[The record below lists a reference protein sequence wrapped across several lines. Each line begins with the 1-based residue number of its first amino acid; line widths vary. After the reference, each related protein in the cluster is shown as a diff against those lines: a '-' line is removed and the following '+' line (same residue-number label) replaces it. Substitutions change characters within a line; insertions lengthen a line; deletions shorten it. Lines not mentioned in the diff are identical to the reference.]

1 MDNDEISVTSQR
13 DKLILPVKVI
23 EQSYKWDCG
32 PTALRIALKYQ
43 FGLKLTA
50 NDMILLSGATE
61 GGIDEYNF
69 TRALDMIG
77 FKYRQ
82 TNHGSFNQLKTVLQ
96 DGQVPIVHLVV
107 EDGIGHYMVFCGYD
121 EATQNVWL
129 ADPAKGKIIVYGMPF
144 FLGIWKIEEKETQ
157 TKWFLAITGYVGD
170 KIDSTL
176 HRLKRIQKK
185 VRNSRK

>member
-1 MDNDEISVTSQR
+1 MNNDEILIKSQ
-13 DKLILPVKVI
+13 DKLILPVRSI

-69 TRALDMIG
+69 IKALNILG
-77 FKYRQ
+77 FKYKQ
-82 TNHGSFNQLKTVLQ
+82 TDCGTFNQLKNVLQ
-96 DGQVPIVHLVV
+96 EGQVPIVHLLLK
-107 EDGIGHYMVFCGYD
+107 DGCGHYMVLSGYD
-121 EATQNVWL
+121 EDMGEIYL
-129 ADPAKGKIIVYGMPF
+129 ADPSNGKVIKYGRDY
-144 FLGIWKIEEKETQ
+144 FLGVWKIEEKEQQ
-157 TKWFLAITGYVGD
+157 TRWFLSITGYVGD
-170 KIDSTL
+170 KTDSVINTM
-176 HRLKRIQKK
+176 KRIQKK